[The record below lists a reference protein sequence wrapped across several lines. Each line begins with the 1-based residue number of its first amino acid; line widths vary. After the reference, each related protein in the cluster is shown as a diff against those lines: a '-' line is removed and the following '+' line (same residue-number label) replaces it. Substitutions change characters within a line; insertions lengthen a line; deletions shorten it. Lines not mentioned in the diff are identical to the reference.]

1 MTQVQAPNIKL
12 ADQDTTSVQGFE
24 AASNNVIPVDPGDCP
39 HCLKPFLGRGAGGNR
54 INVYTS
60 YGKDQWCQ
68 ECVEK
73 TSVQNICIQESKLT
87 AKEKKLWDKRIKKGL

>member
-1 MTQVQAPNIKL
+1 MTEVQAPNIKL
-12 ADQDTTSVQGFE
+12 ADQDNTTTQGFE
-24 AASNNVIPVDPGDCP
+24 PASRNIIPIDPGDCP

-68 ECVEK
+68 DCVE
-73 TSVQNICIQESKLT
+73 SVEKKNICVRESRLT
-87 AKEKKLWDKRIKKGL
+87 KEEKKLWEKRIKKGM